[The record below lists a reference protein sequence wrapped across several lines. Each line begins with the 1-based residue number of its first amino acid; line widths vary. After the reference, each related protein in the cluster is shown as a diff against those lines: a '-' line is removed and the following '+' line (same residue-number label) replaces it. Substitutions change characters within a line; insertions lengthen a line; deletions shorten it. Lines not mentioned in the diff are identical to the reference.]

1 MIFKILGM
9 NIEVLEPYAIYLA
22 ISLVG
27 VIGLYFRTYLK
38 EKAKISALKSENKI
52 LVEQSESIK
61 AKYNK
66 EIEEIK
72 EFHQLDIEKRKYQY
86 ESKKE
91 QYLNFFRLLDSFTRD
106 ANKITQEK
114 LLPILDEFSKNY
126 LNAANNNNKIDETKA
141 VTVMSKKIQKLMF
154 DANEDLIKIKQET
167 NTIRLIASDN
177 IIKKLNLLE
186 LAYDKNMEKANKMM
200 SDLPKLMLLNDQNK
214 MNDNQKEIEKSGMVI
229 QSIKNEI
236 IELMR
241 EELNEI

>member
-1 MIFKILGM
+1 MS
-9 NIEVLEPYAIYLA
+9 IEALEPYAIYLA

-38 EKAKISALKSENKI
+38 ERAKIIALKSENET

-72 EFHQLDIEKRKYQY
+72 KFHQLEIEKRKYQY

-106 ANKITQEK
+106 ANKTTQEK
-114 LLPILDEFSKNY
+114 LFLILDEFNKNY
-126 LNAANNNNKIDETKA
+126 LNSANNNNKKGETKA
-141 VTVMSKKIQKLMF
+141 VTVMSKKLQKLMF
-154 DANEDLIKIKQET
+154 NANDDLIKIKQET

-186 LAYDKNMEKANKMM
+186 LAYDKNMEKSNKMM

-214 MNDNQKEIEKSGMVI
+214 MNENQKEIEISGMVI
-229 QSIKNEI
+229 QNIKNRI

>member
-1 MIFKILGM
+1 MSL
-9 NIEVLEPYAIYLA
+9 EVIEPYAIYLA
-22 ISLVG
+22 ISLIG
-27 VIGLYFRTYLK
+27 VIGLFFRTWVK
-38 EKAKISALKSENKI
+38 EKAKIKVLKSENEK

-61 AKYNK
+61 AKFNR

-72 EFHQLDIEKRKYQY
+72 KNHQLDIEKRKHQY

-106 ANKITQEK
+106 ANKTTQVK
-114 LLPILDEFSKNY
+114 LLPILEEFNKNY
-126 LNAANNNNKIDETKA
+126 LNAASINNKKNETKA

-154 DANEDLIKIKQET
+154 DANEDLVRIKQET
-167 NTIRLIASDN
+167 NTIRLIASN
-177 IIKKLNLLE
+177 AIIEKLNLLE

-214 MNDNQKEIEKSGMVI
+214 MNENQKEIEISGLVI
-229 QSIKNEI
+229 QNIKDEI

-241 EELNEI
+241 VELDEI